1 MLIDLDLTTFYKSFI
16 KCGSSRK
23 CQAIFHCELL
33 SKGTGISKLSTVGY
47 LSTRNPR
54 KYDLYLLKR
63 KWVQYSHPF
72 YSHQDTLYRTL
83 HCNIITSKWKE
94 VLELQL

>member
-1 MLIDLDLTTFYKSFI
+1 LINTFFEVKNIVGLDIVTFYKSFI

-33 SKGTGISKLSTVGY
+33 SKSIGILKLNAIGY
-47 LSTRNPR
+47 FWTRNPR

-63 KWVQYSHPF
+63 KWVQ
-72 YSHQDTLYRTL
+72 
-83 HCNIITSKWKE
+83 
-94 VLELQL
+94 